1 MHINVVFPAQLQ
13 MVNTMLDKMNFLCIS
28 ETMKRVIKQ
37 ITIKFILI
45 ILALQI
51 LNMSISCRIADD
63 SFYSQL
69 DASVNIADHAVEF
82 IVEEMLGYKN
92 AFPELKE
99 NQQQHSLTCSHK
111 VQEFSFYAFSP
122 KLITNNFAALPA
134 KNYTSLIVQAY
145 NKFFQK
151 ITPPPKAC

>member
-1 MHINVVFPAQLQ
+1 
-13 MVNTMLDKMNFLCIS
+13 
-28 ETMKRVIKQ
+28 MKRLIKQ
-37 ITIKFILI
+37 ISTKFILI

-63 SFYSQL
+63 SFFSQL

-99 NQQQHSLTCSHK
+99 NKQQHAISCSQK

-122 KLITNNFAALPA
+122 KTQTHNYPALQVE
-134 KNYTSLIVQAY
+134 NYSILIVQPY

-151 ITPPPKAC
+151 ITPPPKTS